1 MRKPKV
7 LFLCTGNRARSQMAE
22 ALLRRHAGD
31 RFEIHSAGLEPEEI
45 HPMTIQVMEEA
56 GFDMSDHEPKGL
68 DQFLGKTHFGYL
80 ITVCQNAEEKC
91 PTFPGVGNRIF
102 WPVGDPVA
110 FEGPE
115 EEKLNA
121 FRAARDEL
129 EERIQTW
136 LEDFDE

>member
-1 MRKPKV
+1 
-7 LFLCTGNRARSQMAE
+7 
-22 ALLRRHAGD
+22 
-31 RFEIHSAGLEPEEI
+31 
-45 HPMTIQVMEEA
+45 MTIQVMEEA

-80 ITVCQNAEEKC
+80 ITVCQSAEEKC
-91 PTFPGVGNRIF
+91 PTFPGVGSRIF

-136 LEDFDE
+136 LEDFDG